1 LYEGGASATT
11 ALAAMISSPTL
22 NVVVLTMLFAL
33 FPPGVALVRV
43 AAPLVL
49 IAMMPWLTRSE
60 QLLAVAAC
68 DVPSSGWLLP
78 VSGTLRQYV
87 KNLLKLA
94 LTTIPFMI
102 LAALLGAIVA
112 EMFPVQ
118 EIPAHVTFVGIVL
131 VALAGTFLPVP
142 IAFDVAAAFIL
153 MTRGVP
159 LPYVVTLLCT
169 LGAFSIYSVL
179 IVGRTMSWKTT
190 AKVFGAVMA
199 VGILAGV
206 GTAVMQHGF

>member
-1 LYEGGASATT
+1 
-11 ALAAMISSPTL
+11 
-22 NVVVLTMLFAL
+22 
-33 FPPGVALVRV
+33 
-43 AAPLVL
+43 
-49 IAMMPWLTRSE
+49 
-60 QLLAVAAC
+60 
-68 DVPSSGWLLP
+68 
-78 VSGTLRQYV
+78 
-87 KNLLKLA
+87 
-94 LTTIPFMI
+94 
-102 LAALLGAIVA
+102 
-112 EMFPVQ
+112 
-118 EIPAHVTFVGIVL
+118 VL

>member
-1 LYEGGASATT
+1 MFLHYCRGKGGTLEFPANGRRFCSGVNHVFHCSSSHPLDGTSHAATT
-11 ALAAMISSPTL
+11 SA
-22 NVVVLTMLFAL
+22 
-33 FPPGVALVRV
+33 RV
-43 AAPLVL
+43 AIV
-49 IAMMPWLTRSE
+49 
-60 QLLAVAAC
+60 VAA
-68 DVPSSGWLLP
+68 L
-78 VSGTLRQYV
+78 VSGTLRQYL